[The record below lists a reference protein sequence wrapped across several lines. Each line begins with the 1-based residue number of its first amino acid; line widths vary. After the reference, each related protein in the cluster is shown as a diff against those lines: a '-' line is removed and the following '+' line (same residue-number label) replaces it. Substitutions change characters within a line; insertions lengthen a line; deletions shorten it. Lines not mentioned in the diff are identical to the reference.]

1 MTELWTLAA
10 TSSITSPDDPVFI
23 GKRGT
28 AQTPANV
35 SRRLKSA
42 IAATNP
48 KREGMGIAP
57 LSERV
62 TPHSLRRTFASL
74 RYVVGDDPITVGEQG
89 GWSDPSFPMK
99 VYARAVKRRE
109 KLDGAAL
116 EQFDAA
122 LQWAQI
128 GTKRETASDA
138 GGEIPQ
144 LVDGKR
150 RSRAGN

>member
-1 MTELWTLAA
+1 
-10 TSSITSPDDPVFI
+10 
-23 GKRGT
+23 
-28 AQTPANV
+28 
-35 SRRLKSA
+35 
-42 IAATNP
+42 
-48 KREGMGIAP
+48 
-57 LSERV
+57 V
-62 TPHSLRRTFASL
+62 TPHSLRRTFARL

-128 GTKRETASDA
+128 GIKRETAPERTSPIGDA
-138 GGEIPQ
+138 ETS
-144 LVDGKR
+144 KR